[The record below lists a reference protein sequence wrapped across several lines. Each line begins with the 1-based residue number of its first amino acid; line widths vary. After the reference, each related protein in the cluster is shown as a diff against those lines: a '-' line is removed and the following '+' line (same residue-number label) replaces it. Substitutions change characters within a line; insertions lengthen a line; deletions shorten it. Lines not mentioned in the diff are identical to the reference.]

1 MKNFPFAASLLLLL
15 ACTLLPSCN
24 GDNTYDTTTSG
35 ECIIKTVTLG
45 SLKCYRTTTSSTG
58 ADSTYKVTITGS
70 RYPIT
75 IDQTNLRI
83 FNADSLPVGTDM
95 KKVIFS
101 QFTTSATMS
110 IRSLYTGEDT
120 TFVYSDST
128 DFSQPRIV
136 KTYATDGESRKVYTV
151 DLRCH
156 KEEGDS
162 TTWTRRAS
170 SVTVL
175 KDATMKRAFCI
186 DGTIYAFALN
196 GTQPQLLTSTTA
208 NAASWT
214 ATDITAAAPD
224 LSSITEQG
232 GTFYGLTDGKL
243 AISTD
248 GRTWT
253 TDGTTLPEGVEALT
267 SLITVGTKHIAVLAG
282 TQIYTSTDKGATWT
296 ADEMDTDDTVP
307 TTDVVGTTIPSATDA
322 TFEDLMLIGTKDG
335 EAKVWKRAIDL
346 TGDHTYGWVYYPA
359 STSVNN
365 CPTVT
370 NPQLLNYDKA
380 SLLTGTKADGTL
392 DSLYMSYDNG
402 RSWFTKYLRRPRRV
416 TGTSSIAACTDGVNV
431 FLLCSGTGDVWA
443 GRINRMAWAKEDEI
457 FE

>member
-24 GDNTYDTTTSG
+24 DDTYDTTTSG

-58 ADSTYKVTITGS
+58 ADSIYKVNVTGS
-70 RYPIT
+70 LYPIT

-95 KKVIFS
+95 RKVIFS

-128 DFSQPRIV
+128 DFSQPRVV
-136 KTYATDGESRKVYTV
+136 KTYATDGESRKAYTIE
-151 DLRCH
+151 LRCH

-170 SVTVL
+170 SVATL
-175 KDATMKRAFCI
+175 KDVTLKRAFCV

-196 GTQPQLLTSTTA
+196 GTQPQLLKSTTA
-208 NAASWT
+208 NATAWT
-214 ATDITAAAPD
+214 ATDITGTTPD
-224 LSSITEQG
+224 LSGIAEQG
-232 GTFYGLTDGKL
+232 GTFYALADGKL

-248 GRTWT
+248 GATWT
-253 TDGTTLPEGVEALT
+253 TDATTLPDGADAFT
-267 SLITVGTKHIAVLAG
+267 SLITVGTQHIAALAG
-282 TQIYTSTDKGATWT
+282 TQIYSSTDKGATWT
-296 ADEMDTDDTVP
+296 ADDMDTDDTVP
-307 TTDVVGTTIPSATDA
+307 TTGIVGLTIPSATDA

-346 TGDHTYGWVYYPA
+346 TGDHTYGWVYYPP
-359 STSVNN
+359 STAANN
-365 CPTVT
+365 CPVLT

-392 DSLYMSYDNG
+392 DNMYMSYDNG

-416 TGTSSIAACTDGVNV
+416 TDATSIAACTDGINV

-443 GRINRMAWAKEDEI
+443 GRINRMAWDKEDEI